1 MPPRRKSAS
10 AVTWKGEGVE
20 EKGYDAQ
27 GKCIVQ
33 VDSRYFRPTEV
44 ETLLGDA
51 TKAREKLG
59 WTPRTTF
66 ANWLPKW
73 CARTSRPPSATSW
86 SRSMASKPSTETSK
100 PMDKQVKIYVAGHR
114 GMVGS
119 ALVRRLEAGGYANV
133 LTRSRAEL
141 DLLNQAATLAFLQKE
156 KPDFIFMAAAKVGGI
171 NANNSLRADFI
182 YQNLMVEAN
191 LIHGAH
197 EAGVERLC
205 FLGSSCIYPR
215 DCPQPIREEYLLT
228 GPLEPTNEPYAIA
241 KIAGIKLCESYNRQY
256 ARRYFSVMPTN
267 LYGPNDNYD
276 LANSHVL
283 PALIRKAHEA
293 KQRGDKELVVWG
305 SGTPRREFL
314 YVDDL
319 ADACVFLMERGAEEG
334 IFNVG
339 TGDDVTI
346 QELAEAVMSIVGFL
360 GRIEFDTT
368 KPDGTPRKR
377 LDVGR
382 LLELGWQAH
391 THLREGIRSAYHDLL
406 ARYLTID
413 SGLPR

>member
-1 MPPRRKSAS
+1 
-10 AVTWKGEGVE
+10 
-20 EKGYDAQ
+20 
-27 GKCIVQ
+27 
-33 VDSRYFRPTEV
+33 
-44 ETLLGDA
+44 
-51 TKAREKLG
+51 
-59 WTPRTTF
+59 
-66 ANWLPKW
+66 
-73 CARTSRPPSATSW
+73 
-86 SRSMASKPSTETSK
+86 
-100 PMDKQVKIYVAGHR
+100 MDKRAKIYVAGHR

-119 ALVRRLEAGGYANV
+119 ALVRRLVAGGYSNLV
-133 LTRSRAEL
+133 TRSRAEL
-141 DLLNQAATLAFLQKE
+141 DLLNQAATAAFLQQE

-197 EAGVERLC
+197 LAGVERLC

-215 DCPQPIREEYLLT
+215 ECPQPIREEYLLT

-241 KIAGIKLCESYNRQY
+241 KIAGINLCESYNRQY
-256 ARRYFSVMPTN
+256 GRRYFSVMPTN

-293 KQRGDKELVVWG
+293 KQRGDGEFVVWG

-319 ADACVFLMERGAEEG
+319 ADACCFLMESGVQQE
-334 IFNVG
+334 IFNIG
-339 TGDDVTI
+339 CGDDVTI
-346 QELAEAVMSIVGFL
+346 SELAEFVQSAVGFK
-360 GRIEFDTT
+360 GRVVFDAT
-368 KPDGTPRKR
+368 KPDGAPRKL

-382 LLELGWQAH
+382 LREVGWKARVS
-391 THLREGIRSAYHDLL
+391 LPDGIKRAYDDYL
-406 ARYLTID
+406 ANYGD
-413 SGLPR
+413 